1 METTSTSIQ
10 EMMAEFANTF
20 LAQMNETAAEMIG
33 VDVVWFR
40 ATPDKRSQDVIFQ
53 TYTLYGVEDCPLEF
67 KAVYADNGYDDAAIT
82 FNIMGLEYAV
92 PLTLEIA
99 VNTWYKATN
108 YDGTLPQRGD
118 IVFIPLSRK
127 LMEVVSMTPVKKV
140 GAQLTSFKVN
150 LSIYKPTR
158 SRIVGENLRESI
170 ENNTVNLDSRFG
182 EDIDETLK
190 NITDDDQISIFNT
203 TSVDRAKENALSK
216 GDENNPG
223 KHVHNIVENN
233 VYVDGHTI
241 SRSYYDASVGSK
253 FVVKYKCQDVIAEAD
268 TRCLS
273 MWVKLREVEDNGLK
287 NIKKMTLTDNILTLE
302 GTRKME
308 LGDEVLISRGNI
320 SVIGTVTSI
329 QPYQIELNKDMV
341 KKLNS
346 TSNTWFNIP
355 GYTVEKVNNIN
366 LLYGVSETGDF
377 SVDLKSGKF
386 LAIKIG
392 NNESIFRFTETLKFN
407 KWYGIIVNISSK
419 VTIDIFEELGQ
430 LERIMHLEGLRNK
443 YWKDMTISNYQ
454 IMMSNSYITNIRLY
468 DTENTEIDKQ
478 LIDLTTYNIPDSY
491 HAIIND
497 SVDIYLDKKFTGIK
511 G

>member
-170 ENNTVNLDSRFG
+170 ENSTVNLDSRFG

-253 FVVKYKCQDVIAEAD
+253 FVVKYKRQDVIAEAD

-320 SVIGTVTSI
+320 SVIGTVTSL

-355 GYTVEKVNNIN
+355 GYTIEKVNNIN
-366 LLYGVSETGDF
+366 LLYGVSEAGDF